1 MYLLVDEKKM
11 TRYLFSYFLK
21 QKTNK
26 QIKKGEL
33 HDSIMNNIGNSR
45 SMLNRISIDKNRINL
60 LSSINKNI

>member
-1 MYLLVDEKKM
+1 MEVRKQEG
-11 TRYLFSYFLK
+11 R

-26 QIKKGEL
+26 QIIKGEL